1 MIRDLSFLPNAKG
14 QLARCHTMYDP
25 EVEELAKLVGH
36 EHFPHAVSRTH
47 LLMNALELAVL
58 ETEGRSTSHAR

>member
-36 EHFPHAVSRTH
+36 EHFPHAVRLARNQRT
-47 LLMNALELAVL
+47 LWK
-58 ETEGRSTSHAR
+58 